1 MQRRFTTSYRILFWL
16 VLFLAARAHA
26 QHATNAP
33 AFDAA
38 AGDAKRFQLAP
49 GLKLDVWATEPQ
61 LSNSV
66 AFAFDGKGRVY
77 LAESDRWAISVF
89 DITQHTNWL
98 WQDMSFRS
106 VADRGAFLTNQ
117 FVTNLAFLTKDSE
130 VVRRL
135 EDRDGDGQADHT
147 EILASGFTDAV
158 DGTAAGVLATR
169 EGIYFANIPSLWKL
183 DWPIGDR
190 PPSPRPSP
198 PGRGGNAVS
207 PSGNEPVRTNATPSP
222 SPGSQ
227 TLTPASALSGFRA
240 RPDASPSPGGEGRGE
255 GGPST
260 DSLKTDPLNT
270 RSLLATGF
278 GVHIGVSG
286 HDLHGLIKGPDG
298 RIYLSFGDRGCVLTN
313 REGVVISLPD
323 TGGVLRCEPDGRNLE
338 VFCYGLRNPQ
348 ELAFDDFGNLWTV
361 DNDTA
366 GADPCRV
373 LHLVEGGDYGWRTS
387 YQHMDGFGPWVQE
400 ELWKGGQDGILP
412 PAGTV
417 SQGPSGLA
425 FYPGTG
431 FGERLAGTFLHCD
444 FPGGV
449 WAYTV
454 KPQGASYVV
463 DRKERFLWNCWPT
476 DVDFGPDGAAYV
488 LDWVSGWGQTPRGR
502 IYRITP
508 NDVAADVRRLTS
520 NPGSD
525 GASSRRLLREAELVA
540 QVKQL
545 LAEGMTQR
553 SEKELLDLLGH
564 ADRRV
569 RLEAQWEL
577 AGRGPQS
584 LSDLV
589 ARAKKGKG
597 RFERIHA
604 LWAIEQVVRDLPPKD
619 RVEEVFALLPLVHDK
634 DEEVQ
639 IQSIDTLA
647 ELRLVNLE
655 IELPKVKADRSS
667 RLRRHM
673 ALAEAK
679 LRPIGNRRVRDTMMG
694 RALDALEL
702 DTATEWQLRKHVG
715 WTAGTNDESIF
726 YGLINQCAHGDGF
739 EQQAGLVVLARW
751 ILPRFNTSQ
760 TFGDYRLNYAATNH
774 DPMVRLLAVQT
785 VRKLAGERFTEPGRG
800 VVQGQ
805 PNLCEVLAPRIT
817 NFLSDP
823 DPRLIVA
830 AGRAIHD
837 VPIVEGFPALA
848 AFVTKIDC
856 PTNLMSRVIN
866 ACYRLGTQQHA
877 QMLAGFAAREDV
889 PDWARVLAL
898 RALADWEKP
907 SPLDRVNGLWRPLKV
922 GQAASL
928 PGPAVP
934 SSSLPTIS
942 DSSPAS
948 PSPRPSPP
956 GRGGNAGSPS
966 SSDPASTDVSPVP
979 APSNPSLTPSPTL
992 TDSSSRPDATPSP
1005 GGEGRGEGGPTSR
1018 GAIPSNP
1025 LLERAAQAQ
1034 SARNLGRAAEIP
1046 VLPADLGRSVPYEE
1060 AMALRRN
1067 PAPAQRAFLRVAG
1080 DLMNPFNLNEAGQ
1093 SAGTREVLPLQIA
1106 VAEAAAKLRVKE
1118 GGTPLFEKFARTNA
1132 APELR
1137 RAILPALAELR
1148 SPLTGDAVKL
1158 ALADPDPKLRA
1169 TALPYLDRL
1178 EGDSVDLLVSLIG
1191 GPPSPRPSPPGRG
1204 GNAVSPSGNGSV
1216 QPTAPASLSS
1226 GNPAQTSALAL
1237 SDSGKLPDAS
1247 PSAGG
1252 EGRGEGGRPTD
1263 IPLAQAALATL
1274 AKLPDAKADEAIRGA
1289 LAQLAAKELPVA
1301 LALDVREAARVRG
1314 LGGAPLSEPQVSE
1327 PSAQQ
1332 SGVSMAAQRAA
1343 LRFALPE
1350 LLVGGNA
1357 ERGRQVFFQN
1367 QTVQCLRCHKVGNE
1381 GGTVGPELAGIGKRP
1396 ARDYLLE
1403 SILQPNAKI
1412 AVGFE
1417 NVVLTLND
1425 GATVAGALKMEA
1437 DAELAVE
1444 VMGEDGLP
1452 TVTKVAKSTVKQR
1465 ERGPS
1470 AMPEGLGDQLTPLE
1484 LRDLVEYL
1492 ATLK

>member
-1 MQRRFTTSYRILFWL
+1 MFRQSSACA
-16 VLFLAARAHA
+16 FLLSLLALLIPVSAGA
-26 QHATNAP
+26 QHAVQSP
-33 AFDAA
+33 AFEAA
-38 AGDAKRFQLAP
+38 SGDAKRFQLGP
-49 GLKLDVWATEPQ
+49 GLKLDVWAAEPQ

-89 DITQHTNWL
+89 DITAHTNWL

-106 VADRGAFLTNQ
+106 VMERGAFLTNQ
-117 FVTNLAFLTKDSE
+117 FATNLAFLTKDSE

-135 EDRDGDGQADHT
+135 EARDGDGQADHS
-147 EILASGFTDAV
+147 EILATGFTNAV

-169 EGIYFANIPSLWKL
+169 EGIYFANIPSLWRL
-183 DWPIGDR
+183 NGTGVISGSVISNQSAAN
-190 PPSPRPSP
+190 PS
-198 PGRGGNAVS
+198 
-207 PSGNEPVRTNATPSP
+207 
-222 SPGSQ
+222 
-227 TLTPASALSGFRA
+227 
-240 RPDASPSPGGEGRGE
+240 
-255 GGPST
+255 ST
-260 DSLKTDPLNT
+260 DSLKTDPLMT

-298 RIYLSFGDRGCVLTN
+298 RIYMSFGDRGCVLTN
-313 REGVVISLPD
+313 REGVVINLPD
-323 TGGVLRCEPDGRNLE
+323 TGGVLRCEPDGRYLE

-366 GADPCRV
+366 GPDPCRV

-463 DRKERFLWNCWPT
+463 DRKEKFLWNCWPT

-508 NDVAADVRRLTS
+508 NDVAAEVTRRTGAEAEAES
-520 NPGSD
+520 
-525 GASSRRLLREAELVA
+525 ASSRRRLREGELVA

-553 SEKELLDLLGH
+553 GEKELLELLGH

-577 AGRGPQS
+577 AERGTNS
-584 LSDLV
+584 LKALAATIQDAANEL
-589 ARAKKGKG
+589 ARL
-597 RFERIHA
+597 HA
-604 LWAIEQVVRDLPPKD
+604 LWAIQQVGRAGSVSSNKALVQTLTSLLGDKTPHIRSHAAVTLSECVIASAHDSLAKLLEDPSPAVRLQ
-619 RVEEVFALLPLVHDK
+619 VALSL
-634 DEEVQ
+634 
-639 IQSIDTLA
+639 
-647 ELRLVNLE
+647 
-655 IELPKVKADRSS
+655 
-667 RLRRHM
+667 
-673 ALAEAK
+673 AK
-679 LRPIGNRRVRDTMMG
+679 LRKRTPPS
-694 RALDALEL
+694 LDGMSPSQKIAARLGHEAWKIHERL
-702 DTATEWQLRKHVG
+702 LRPNGSDLLHPAWEWPTPERLF
-715 WTAGTNDESIF
+715 TNDDDNSTSSFLLHGAAQLIASIQ
-726 YGLINQCAHGDGF
+726 G
-739 EQQAGLVVLARW
+739 
-751 ILPRFNTSQ
+751 S
-760 TFGDYRLNYAATNH
+760 
-774 DPMVRLLAVQT
+774 
-785 VRKLAGERFTEPGRG
+785 GRG
-800 VVQGQ
+800 MAIGVSRSLDSTNILERLAAVVAIRKN
-805 PNLCEVLAPRIT
+805 PHEMDWSSMLKEA
-817 NFLSDP
+817 LSDP
-823 DPRLIVA
+823 DPRLIIA

-907 SPLDRVNGLWRPLKV
+907 SPLDRVNGLWRPLV
-922 GQAASL
+922 TGER
-928 PGPAVP
+928 P
-934 SSSLPTIS
+934 
-942 DSSPAS
+942 

-956 GRGGNAGSPS
+956 GRGENAPAVDDSTNPTPLAPTAGLAANAAQSSATASVDATAVPPASPS
-966 SSDPASTDVSPVP
+966 PE
-979 APSNPSLTPSPTL
+979 
-992 TDSSSRPDATPSP
+992 
-1005 GGEGRGEGGPTSR
+1005 GEGRGEGGQTPRS
-1018 GAIPSNP
+1018 AIPSNP

-1046 VLPADLGRSVPYEE
+1046 VLPADLGRSVPYDE

-1080 DLMNPFNLNEAGQ
+1080 DLMNPSNLNEAGQ
-1093 SAGTREVLPLQIA
+1093 PAGTRELLPLQIA

-1118 GGTPLFEKFARTNA
+1118 AGTPLYEKFARTNT

-1137 RAILPALAELR
+1137 RTILPALAELR
-1148 SPLTGDAVKL
+1148 SPLTAEAVKL

-1178 EGDSVDLLVSLIG
+1178 EGDSVELLARLIG
-1191 GPPSPRPSPPGRG
+1191 VPP
-1204 GNAVSPSGNGSV
+1204 ASV
-1216 QPTAPASLSS
+1216 GQAASLPLEAISNAPASSNATRA
-1226 GNPAQTSALAL
+1226 GWQPAL
-1237 SDSGKLPDAS
+1237 
-1247 PSAGG
+1247 
-1252 EGRGEGGRPTD
+1252 RGD
-1263 IPLAQAALATL
+1263 IPLAQAALSAL
-1274 AKLPDAKADEAIRGA
+1274 AKLPGAKADEAIRASLA
-1289 LAQLAAKELPVA
+1289 LLDANQLPAA
-1301 LALDVREAARVRG
+1301 LALDVREAAQARG
-1314 LGGAPLSEPQVSE
+1314 L
-1327 PSAQQ
+1327 SASQ
-1332 SGVSMAAQRAA
+1332 A
-1343 LRFALPE
+1343 ALPE

-1367 QTVQCLRCHKVGNE
+1367 QTVQCLRCHKVGSD
-1381 GGTVGPELAGIGKRP
+1381 GGIVGPELTAIGKRQP
-1396 ARDYLLE
+1396 RDYLLE

-1412 AVGFE
+1412 AAGFE
-1417 NVVLTLND
+1417 NVVLTLDD
-1425 GATVAGALKMEA
+1425 GATVAGALKSEA
-1437 DAELAVE
+1437 DAELVVE
-1444 VMGEDGLP
+1444 VTGEDGLP
-1452 TVTKVAKSTVKQR
+1452 TVTKVAKSAVKQR

-1470 AMPEGLGDQLTPLE
+1470 AMPEGLADQLTPFE

>member
-1 MQRRFTTSYRILFWL
+1 MLRRFTTIFRILVLL
-16 VLFLAARAHA
+16 VLLVSARAHA
-26 QHATNAP
+26 QHATTSP

-38 AGDAKRFQLAP
+38 LSDAKRLQLAP
-49 GLKLDVWATEPQ
+49 GLKLDVWAAEPQ

-89 DITQHTNWL
+89 DITAHTNWL

-117 FVTNLAFLTKDSE
+117 FITNLAFLTKDSE
-130 VVRRL
+130 IVRRV
-135 EDRDGDGQADHT
+135 EDRDGHGKADHS
-147 EILASGFTDAV
+147 EILATGFTNAV

-169 EGIYFANIPSLWKL
+169 EGIYFANIPGLWLLNGTGVISRSVISNQSVAK
-183 DWPIGDR
+183 P
-190 PPSPRPSP
+190 
-198 PGRGGNAVS
+198 
-207 PSGNEPVRTNATPSP
+207 
-222 SPGSQ
+222 
-227 TLTPASALSGFRA
+227 
-240 RPDASPSPGGEGRGE
+240 
-255 GGPST
+255 PST
-260 DSLKTDPLNT
+260 DSLNT
-270 RSLLATGF
+270 RSLLASGF
-278 GVHIGVSG
+278 GIHIGVSG

-298 RIYLSFGDRGCVLTN
+298 RIYMSFGDRGCVLTN
-313 REGVVISLPD
+313 REGIVINLPD
-323 TGGVLRCEPDGRNLE
+323 TGGVLRCEPDGRDLA

-417 SQGPSGLA
+417 SQGPSGFA

-431 FGERLAGTFLHCD
+431 FGERLTGTFLHCD

-463 DRKERFLWNCWPT
+463 DRKEKFLWNCWPT

-508 NDVAADVRRLTS
+508 NDAAADVRRLTS
-520 NPGSD
+520 KSEAGS
-525 GASSRRLLREAELVA
+525 GKLEVELVA

-545 LAEGMTQR
+545 LADGMTQR
-553 SEKELLDLLGH
+553 GERELLDLLGH

-569 RLEAQWEL
+569 RLEAQWEF
-577 AGRGPQS
+577 AARASDDSMNSES
-584 LSDLV
+584 LSALTQATLESRRELQRLHAVWTLAQIRRQNGARNRDHSAKVLGLAPALLDDSPVV
-589 ARAKKGKG
+589 AR
-597 RFERIHA
+597 HA
-604 LWAIEQVVRDLPPKD
+604 
-619 RVEEVFALLPLVHDK
+619 AL
-634 DEEVQ
+634 
-639 IQSIDTLA
+639 
-647 ELRLVNLE
+647 
-655 IELPKVKADRSS
+655 
-667 RLRRHM
+667 
-673 ALAEAK
+673 ALAEAGFVRFVPRFAQLAASENPVVTEFAVRALACLGDRQP
-679 LRPIGNRRVRDTMMG
+679 LRLDPPPRLTETVAKVPAWLGRRVWQWKVEDIREETGMEGFSPATVLEASASPDPFVHEAVVQWIVARL
-694 RALDALEL
+694 RAAQMPRGY
-702 DTATEWQLRKHVG
+702 EWQPATRTFGRSANVMSRL
-715 WTAGTNDESIF
+715 AA
-726 YGLINQCAHGDGF
+726 AH
-739 EQQAGLVVLARW
+739 ALARRRS
-751 ILPRFNTSQ
+751 PC
-760 TFGDYRLNYAATNH
+760 
-774 DPMVRLLAVQT
+774 V
-785 VRKLAGERFTEPGRG
+785 
-800 VVQGQ
+800 
-805 PNLCEVLAPRIT
+805 T

-889 PDWARVLAL
+889 PDAARVLAL
-898 RALADWEKP
+898 RALSDWEKP
-907 SPLDRVNGLWRPLKV
+907 SPLDRVNGLWRPLISRARVENTKT
-922 GQAASL
+922 GKQQNET
-928 PGPAVP
+928 VP
-934 SSSLPTIS
+934 SSRLPVL
-942 DSSPAS
+942 
-948 PSPRPSPP
+948 
-956 GRGGNAGSPS
+956 S
-966 SSDPASTDVSPVP
+966 SSKNSQATVAQSSAPVP
-979 APSNPSLTPSPTL
+979 VDTTAAQP
-992 TDSSSRPDATPSP
+992 AAPSP
-1005 GGEGRGEGGPTSR
+1005 GRDGRGEDGQSPRS
-1018 GAIPSNP
+1018 AIPTNP

-1034 SARNLGRAAEIP
+1034 AARNLGRAAEIP
-1046 VLPADLGRSVPYEE
+1046 VLPADLGRSVPYDE

-1093 SAGTREVLPLQIA
+1093 PAGTREVLPLQVT

-1118 GGTPLFEKFARTNA
+1118 AGTPLFEKFAHTNT

-1169 TALPYLDRL
+1169 AALPFLDRL

-1191 GPPSPRPSPPGRG
+1191 
-1204 GNAVSPSGNGSV
+1204 
-1216 QPTAPASLSS
+1216 
-1226 GNPAQTSALAL
+1226 
-1237 SDSGKLPDAS
+1237 AS
-1247 PSAGG
+1247 PAL
-1252 EGRGEGGRPTD
+1252 RDD
-1263 IPLAQAALATL
+1263 IPLAQSALVALT
-1274 AKLPDAKADEAIRGA
+1274 KLPGAKVDATIRGA
-1289 LAQLAAKELPVA
+1289 LAQLEAKQLPAA
-1301 LALDVREAARVRG
+1301 LALDMIEAARVRG
-1314 LGGAPLSEPQVSE
+1314 ISAIKPEP
-1327 PSAQQ
+1327 AD
-1332 SGVSMAAQRAA
+1332 M
-1343 LRFALPE
+1343 
-1350 LLVGGNA
+1350 LVGGNA

-1367 QTVQCLRCHKVGNE
+1367 QTVQCLRCHKVGAD
-1381 GGTVGPELAGIGKRP
+1381 GGIVGPGLSGIGKRQS
-1396 ARDYLLE
+1396 REYLLE

-1412 AVGFE
+1412 AAGFE

-1425 GATVAGALKMEA
+1425 GSTVAGALKAEA

-1444 VMGEDGLP
+1444 VTGEDGFP
-1452 TVTKVAKSTVKQR
+1452 VVTKVAKVAVKQR

-1470 AMPEGLGDQLTPLE
+1470 AMPEGLGDQFTPFE

-1492 ATLK
+1492 ATLN

>member
-1 MQRRFTTSYRILFWL
+1 MQRRFTTLLAVLLL
-16 VLFLAARAHA
+16 VAFRLPPHALA
-26 QHATNAP
+26 QHATASP
-33 AFDAA
+33 AFEAA
-38 AGDAKRFQLAP
+38 AGDAKRLQLAP
-49 GLKLDVWATEPQ
+49 GLKLDVWAAEPQ

-106 VADRGAFLTNQ
+106 VMERGAFLTNQ
-117 FVTNLAFLTKDSE
+117 FATNLAFLTKDSE
-130 VVRRL
+130 VVRRV
-135 EDRDGDGQADHT
+135 EDRDGDGQADHS
-147 EILASGFTDAV
+147 EILASGFTNAV
-158 DGTAAGVLATR
+158 DGTAAGVLATH
-169 EGIYFANIPSLWKL
+169 EGIYFANIPSLWRL
-183 DWPIGDR
+183 NGTGVISG
-190 PPSPRPSP
+190 
-198 PGRGGNAVS
+198 AVIS
-207 PSGNEPVRTNATPSP
+207 N
-222 SPGSQ
+222 Q
-227 TLTPASALSGFRA
+227 PAA
-240 RPDASPSPGGEGRGE
+240 RQ
-255 GGPST
+255 PST
-260 DSLKTDPLNT
+260 DSPKTDPLNT

-313 REGVVISLPD
+313 REGVVINLPD
-323 TGGVLRCEPDGRNLE
+323 TGGVLRCEPDGRDLE

-431 FGERLAGTFLHCD
+431 FGEQLAGTFLHAD

-463 DRKERFLWNCWPT
+463 DRKEKFLWNCWPT

-508 NDVAADVRRLTS
+508 NSELGTRHSSLVTETRR
-520 NPGSD
+520 
-525 GASSRRLLREAELVA
+525 
-540 QVKQL
+540 L

-553 SEKELLDLLGH
+553 GEKELLDLLGH

-577 AGRGPQS
+577 ADRGMKS
-584 LSDLV
+584 LPGLAATAHAAGSFFQRL
-589 ARAKKGKG
+589 
-597 RFERIHA
+597 HA
-604 LWAIEQVVRDLPPKD
+604 LWAVGQIARLSQDRGIEWELPLLRVLDVVVGADRRLAVEAALVLDEAGNAEELRHVDRLRDLQSDPDPGVRR
-619 RVEEVFALLPLVHDK
+619 RVGAVASTLPFGKGFRPLPRRVDQLASAATRLKQPWIARLLNQTFPRVF
-634 DEEVQ
+634 
-639 IQSIDTLA
+639 
-647 ELRLVNLE
+647 
-655 IELPKVKADRSS
+655 KADPQPIANVERI
-667 RLRRHM
+667 
-673 ALAEAK
+673 LASATPDPFLDHVAREI
-679 LRPIGNRRVRDTMMG
+679 LIG
-694 RALDALEL
+694 A
-702 DTATEWQLRKHVG
+702 
-715 WTAGTNDESIF
+715 
-726 YGLINQCAHGDGF
+726 
-739 EQQAGLVVLARW
+739 AGLENLHSQNLA
-751 ILPRFNTSQ
+751 Q
-760 TFGDYRLNYAATNH
+760 AATNKSP
-774 DPMVRLLAVQT
+774 DVRRIALLAY
-785 VRKLAGERFTEPGRG
+785 RRLGEFGALGNRWPGFG
-800 VVQGQ
+800 HYPASAVALSPQV
-805 PNLCEVLAPRIT
+805 T
-817 NFLSDP
+817 NFLTDS

-907 SPLDRVNGLWRPLKV
+907 SPLDRVNGLWRPLV
-922 GQAASL
+922 TGER
-928 PGPAVP
+928 P
-934 SSSLPTIS
+934 
-942 DSSPAS
+942 

-956 GRGGNAGSPS
+956 GRGGNAPAVDDSTNPTPLAPTAGLAANAAQS
-966 SSDPASTDVSPVP
+966 SATAAVDATAVQPAS
-979 APSNPSLTPSPTL
+979 
-992 TDSSSRPDATPSP
+992 PSP

-1018 GAIPSNP
+1018 SAIPANP

-1034 SARNLGRAAEIP
+1034 AARNLGRAAEIP
-1046 VLPADLGRSVPYEE
+1046 VLPADLGRSVSYDE
-1060 AMALRRN
+1060 AVALRRN

-1093 SAGTREVLPLQIA
+1093 PAGTREVLPLQIA

-1118 GGTPLFEKFARTNA
+1118 AGTPLFEKFAHTNT

-1158 ALADPDPKLRA
+1158 ALTDPDPKLRA

-1178 EGDSVDLLVSLIG
+1178 EGDSVELLVSLIG

-1204 GNAVSPSGNGSV
+1204 GNAPANNNPTNQTPLAPTTTSPVAAQSLPTATVDASAAQHTSPS
-1216 QPTAPASLSS
+1216 P
-1226 GNPAQTSALAL
+1226 
-1237 SDSGKLPDAS
+1237 
-1247 PSAGG
+1247 GG
-1252 EGRGEGGRPTD
+1252 EGWGEGGRPTN
-1263 IPLAQAALATL
+1263 IPLAQAALAAL
-1274 AKLPDAKADEAIRGA
+1274 AKLPGAKADEAIRGA
-1289 LAQLAAKELPVA
+1289 FAQLEAKQLPVA
-1301 LALDVREAARVRG
+1301 LTLDVREAARARG
-1314 LGGAPLSEPQVSE
+1314 L
-1327 PSAQQ
+1327 
-1332 SGVSMAAQRAA
+1332 AAQRAA
-1343 LRFALPE
+1343 LPG

-1357 ERGRQVFFQN
+1357 ERGRQVFFQS
-1367 QTVQCLRCHKVGNE
+1367 QTVQCLRCHKVGTD
-1381 GGTVGPELAGIGKRP
+1381 GGIVGPELTGIGKRQS
-1396 ARDYLLE
+1396 RDYLLE

-1412 AVGFE
+1412 AAGFE
-1417 NVVLTLND
+1417 GLVLTLDD
-1425 GATVAGALKMEA
+1425 GSTVAGTLKAEG

-1444 VMGEDGLP
+1444 VTGEDGLP
-1452 TVTKVAKSTVKQR
+1452 AITKVAKSAVKQR

-1470 AMPEGLGDQLTPLE
+1470 AMPEGLGDQLTPFE

-1492 ATLK
+1492 ATLQ

>member
-1 MQRRFTTSYRILFWL
+1 MQRRFTTSSRILVWL
-16 VLFLAARAHA
+16 VLILSASAHA
-26 QHATNAP
+26 QHATTSP

-38 AGDAKRFQLAP
+38 AGDARRFQLAP
-49 GLKLDVWATEPQ
+49 GLKLEVWAAEPQ

-66 AFAFDGKGRVY
+66 AFAFDGKGRVH

-98 WQDMSFRS
+98 WQDMSFRN
-106 VADRGAFLTNQ
+106 VAERGAFLTNR
-117 FVTNLAFLTKDSE
+117 FATNLAFLTQDSE
-130 VVRRL
+130 VVRRV
-135 EDRDGDGQADHT
+135 EDRNGDGRADHS
-147 EILASGFTDAV
+147 EIIATGFTNAV
-158 DGTAAGVLATR
+158 DGTAAGILVTHA
-169 EGIYFANIPSLWKL
+169 GIYFANIPSLWKL
-183 DWPIGDR
+183 SGTGVISRSVISNQSGA
-190 PPSPRPSP
+190 RPS
-198 PGRGGNAVS
+198 
-207 PSGNEPVRTNATPSP
+207 
-222 SPGSQ
+222 
-227 TLTPASALSGFRA
+227 
-240 RPDASPSPGGEGRGE
+240 
-255 GGPST
+255 ST
-260 DSLKTDPLNT
+260 DSLNTDPMIA
-270 RSLLATGF
+270 RSLLAGGF
-278 GVHIGVSG
+278 GVHIGISG

-298 RIYLSFGDRGCVLTN
+298 RIYMSFGDRGCVLTN
-313 REGVVISLPD
+313 REGVVINLPD
-323 TGGVLRCEPDGRNLE
+323 TGGVLRCEPDGRDLE

-348 ELAFDDFGNLWTV
+348 ELAFDDLGNLWTV

-425 FYPGTG
+425 FHPGTG
-431 FGERLAGTFLHCD
+431 FGERFAGTFLHAD

-449 WAYTV
+449 WAYTL

-463 DRKERFLWNCWPT
+463 DRKEKLLWNCWPT

-508 NDVAADVRRLTS
+508 NSELGTRNS
-520 NPGSD
+520 
-525 GASSRRLLREAELVA
+525 ELVA
-540 QVKQL
+540 ETRRL

-553 SEKELLDLLGH
+553 REKELLDLLGH

-577 AGRGPQS
+577 AERGPQS
-584 LSDLV
+584 LRDLV
-589 ARAKKGKG
+589 ARAKKGKA

-604 LWAIEQVVRDLPPKD
+604 LWAVEQVVRDLPPKD
-619 RVEEVFALLPLVHDK
+619 YVEEVFTLLPLVHDK
-634 DEEVQ
+634 DEEIQ
-639 IQSIDTLA
+639 IQAIETLA
-647 ELRLVNLE
+647 ELRLGNLQ
-655 IELPKVKADRSS
+655 IELPRVKAVRSPKL
-667 RLRRHM
+667 LRHL
-673 ALAEAK
+673 ALAEAE
-679 LRPIGNRRVRDTMMG
+679 LRPIGKSRVRDTMVG

-702 DTATEWQLRKHVG
+702 DTTTEWQLRRQVG
-715 WTAGTNDESIF
+715 WTAGASDESMF
-726 YGLINQCAHGDGF
+726 CSLINRCAHGDQF
-739 EQQAGLVVLARW
+739 ERQAGVVVLTRW
-751 ILPRFNTSQ
+751 MLPRFNTSQ
-760 TFGDYRLNYAATNH
+760 AFGDDRLNCAATNQ
-774 DPMVRLLAVQT
+774 DPVVRLLAVQA
-785 VRKLAGERFTEPGRG
+785 VRKLAAERFTEPDRG
-800 VVQGQ
+800 VVLGR
-805 PNLCEVLAPRIT
+805 PDLRDLLAPRIT

-848 AFVTKIDC
+848 AFITKIDC

-898 RALADWEKP
+898 RALADWERP

-922 GQAASL
+922 GQDASL
-928 PGPAVP
+928 PGAVAP
-934 SSSLPTIS
+934 SSPTPTAS
-942 DSSPAS
+942 ASAPAS
-948 PSPRPSPP
+948 PSPR
-956 GRGGNAGSPS
+956 
-966 SSDPASTDVSPVP
+966 
-979 APSNPSLTPSPTL
+979 
-992 TDSSSRPDATPSP
+992 PSP
-1005 GGEGRGEGGPTSR
+1005 GGEGRGEGGLNPRS
-1018 GAIPSNP
+1018 AIPSNP

-1034 SARNLGRAAEIP
+1034 AARNLGRAAELP
-1046 VLPADLGRSVPYEE
+1046 VLPADLGRSVSYDP

-1080 DLMNPFNLNEAGQ
+1080 DLMNPFNRNEAGQ
-1093 SAGTREVLPLQIA
+1093 PAGTREVLPLQIVA
-1106 VAEAAAKLRVKE
+1106 AEAAAKLRVKE
-1118 GGTPLFEKFARTNA
+1118 AGTPLFEKFARTDS

-1148 SPLTGDAVKL
+1148 SPLTGEAVKL

-1191 GPPSPRPSPPGRG
+1191 GPPTPRPSPPARG
-1204 GNAVSPSGNGSV
+1204 GNAVSPSGNGPV
-1216 QPTAPASLSS
+1216 QPTAPALPSPS
-1226 GNPAQTSALAL
+1226 NPTLTSAPAL
-1237 SDSGKLPDAS
+1237 PDSGTRPNAS
-1247 PSAGG
+1247 PSPGG
-1252 EGRGEGGRPTD
+1252 EGRGEGGRPAD
-1263 IPLAQAALATL
+1263 IPLAQAALAAL
-1274 AKLPDAKADEAIRGA
+1274 AKLPGAKANDAIRGA
-1289 LAQLAAKELPVA
+1289 LAQLEAKQLPA
-1301 LALDVREAARVRG
+1301 ELALDVREAAKARG
-1314 LGGAPLSEPQVSE
+1314 LVAQGAS
-1327 PSAQQ
+1327 
-1332 SGVSMAAQRAA
+1332 
-1343 LRFALPE
+1343 FPE

-1357 ERGRQVFFQN
+1357 ERGRQVFFLN
-1367 QTVQCLRCHKVGNE
+1367 QTVQCLRCHKVGGD
-1381 GGTVGPELAGIGKRP
+1381 GGIVGPELTGIGKRQS
-1396 ARDYLLE
+1396 RDYLLE

-1412 AVGFE
+1412 AAGFE

-1425 GATVAGALKMEA
+1425 GSTVAGALKMEA

-1452 TVTKVAKSTVKQR
+1452 TVTKVAKSAVKRR
-1465 ERGPS
+1465 ERGPG
-1470 AMPEGLGDQLTPLE
+1470 AMPEGLGDQLTPFE
-1484 LRDLVEYL
+1484 LRNLVEYL

>member
-1 MQRRFTTSYRILFWL
+1 MQRRFTTLLAVLLL
-16 VLFLAARAHA
+16 VGFRLVPSALA
-26 QHATNAP
+26 QHATTSP
-33 AFDAA
+33 AFEAA
-38 AGDAKRFQLAP
+38 AGDAKRLQLAP
-49 GLKLDVWATEPQ
+49 GLKLDVWAAEPQ

-89 DITQHTNWL
+89 DITAHTNWL
-98 WQDMSFRS
+98 WQDMSFRN
-106 VADRGAFLTNQ
+106 VTERGAFLTNQ
-117 FVTNLAFLTKDSE
+117 FATNLAFLTKDSE
-130 VVRRL
+130 VVRRV
-135 EDRDGDGQADHT
+135 EDRDGDGRADHT
-147 EILASGFTDAV
+147 EILATGFTNAV

-169 EGIYFANIPSLWKL
+169 EGIYFANIPSLWKM
-183 DWPIGDR
+183 DWPMEGR

-198 PGRGGNAVS
+198 PARGGNAPAPEAS
-207 PSGNEPVRTNATPSP
+207 IDKTPLTLQPSATNAVDATPRQP
-222 SPGSQ
+222 
-227 TLTPASALSGFRA
+227 
-240 RPDASPSPGGEGRGE
+240 ASPSRGGEGRGE
-255 GGPST
+255 GGPPSR
-260 DSLKTDPLNT
+260 SADPDPRHPSPAT
-270 RSLLATGF
+270 RHLLATGF

-298 RIYLSFGDRGCVLTN
+298 RIYMSFGDRGCVLTN
-313 REGVVISLPD
+313 REGIVINLPD
-323 TGGVLRCEPDGRNLE
+323 TGGVLRCEPDGRDLE

-463 DRKERFLWNCWPT
+463 DRKEKFLWNCWPT

-508 NDVAADVRRLTS
+508 TDVAAEVTRRT
-520 NPGSD
+520 GSD
-525 GASSRRLLREAELVA
+525 ATGESASSRRRLPEPELIA

-545 LAEGMTQR
+545 LGEGMAQR
-553 SEKELLDLLGH
+553 GEKELLDLLGH

-577 AGRGPQS
+577 VSPAS
-584 LSDLV
+584 TDLV
-589 ARAKKGKG
+589 ALARRFKGLAQVAHASQNRLG
-597 RFERIHA
+597 RLHA
-604 LWAIEQVVRDLPPKD
+604 LWGIG
-619 RVEEVFALLPLVHDK
+619 
-634 DEEVQ
+634 Q
-639 IQSIDTLA
+639 IARKTYPSGFERELA
-647 ELRLVNLE
+647 ELGVLVGDSDEQVAGVAMAILGDAKLVNAQPAFLSRYQVPSAALRAKAVSANR
-655 IELPKVKADRSS
+655 ELLVPS
-667 RLRRHM
+667 RRTGV
-673 ALAEAK
+673 A
-679 LRPIGNRRVRDTMMG
+679 GNRRHAPDFQLRLADLWFHKLLK
-694 RALDALEL
+694 RANPQIRHTVEVDSGDLLEL
-702 DTATEWQLRKHVG
+702 VNQSSDLDPFLRHEVVRHVEELFLQVPA
-715 WTAGTNDESIF
+715 WV
-726 YGLINQCAHGDGF
+726 
-739 EQQAGLVVLARW
+739 EQWARHPNREVRQVLALSLRRAQSPT
-751 ILPRFNTSQ
+751 L
-760 TFGDYRLNYAATNH
+760 
-774 DPMVRLLAVQT
+774 
-785 VRKLAGERFTEPGRG
+785 
-800 VVQGQ
+800 
-805 PNLCEVLAPRIT
+805 T
-817 NFLSDP
+817 NFLADS

-907 SPLDRVNGLWRPLKV
+907 SPLDRVNGLWRPLV
-922 GQAASL
+922 TGER
-928 PGPAVP
+928 P
-934 SSSLPTIS
+934 
-942 DSSPAS
+942 

-956 GRGGNAGSPS
+956 GRGRNAPGADNSTNPTPLAPTAGSAANAAQS
-966 SSDPASTDVSPVP
+966 SASASVDAAAVQPT
-979 APSNPSLTPSPTL
+979 APT
-992 TDSSSRPDATPSP
+992 P

-1018 GAIPSNP
+1018 SAIPSNP

-1034 SARNLGRAAEIP
+1034 AARNLGRAAEIP
-1046 VLPADLGRSVPYEE
+1046 VLPADLGRSVPYDE

-1093 SAGTREVLPLQIA
+1093 PAGTREVLPLQIA
-1106 VAEAAAKLRVKE
+1106 VAEAAAKLHVKE
-1118 GGTPLFEKFARTNA
+1118 AGTPLFEKFAHTNT

-1158 ALADPDPKLRA
+1158 ALADPDARLRA

-1178 EGDSVDLLVSLIG
+1178 EGDSVELLVSLIG
-1191 GPPSPRPSPPGRG
+1191 GPPAPRPSPPGRG
-1204 GNAVSPSGNGSV
+1204 GNAPANNNSTNQTPLAPTTTSPVAAQSL
-1216 QPTAPASLSS
+1216 PTATVDAST
-1226 GNPAQTSALAL
+1226 AQH
-1237 SDSGKLPDAS
+1237 AS
-1247 PSAGG
+1247 PSPGG
-1252 EGRGEGGRPTD
+1252 EGRGEGGRPTN
-1263 IPLAQAALATL
+1263 IPLAQAALAAL
-1274 AKLPDAKADEAIRGA
+1274 AKLPGGKADEAIRGA
-1289 LAQLAAKELPVA
+1289 LAQLEAKQLPVA

-1314 LGGAPLSEPQVSE
+1314 LSGARLSEPPVSE
-1327 PSAQQ
+1327 PSAQK
-1332 SGVSMAAQRAA
+1332 SEVSLAAQRAA

-1350 LLVGGNA
+1350 LLVGGNS

-1367 QTVQCLRCHKVGNE
+1367 QTVQCLRCHKVGPE
-1381 GGTVGPELAGIGKRP
+1381 GGIVGPDLTGIGKRQS
-1396 ARDYLLE
+1396 RDYLLE

-1412 AVGFE
+1412 AAGFE

-1425 GATVAGALKMEA
+1425 GSNVAGALKSET

-1444 VMGEDGLP
+1444 MTGEDGLL
-1452 TVTKVAKSTVKQR
+1452 TVTKVAKSAVKQR

-1470 AMPEGLGDQLTPLE
+1470 AMPEGLGDQLTPFE